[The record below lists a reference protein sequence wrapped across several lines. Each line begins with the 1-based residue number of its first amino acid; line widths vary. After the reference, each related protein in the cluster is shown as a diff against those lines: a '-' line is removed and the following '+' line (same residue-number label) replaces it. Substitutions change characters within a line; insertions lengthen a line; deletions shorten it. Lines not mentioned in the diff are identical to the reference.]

1 VPLLILDHG
10 IRREERNAD
19 NGTKMNSTDTRS
31 HVIELE
37 STIKSTMKLRQRRA
51 RHDGLVNAEAIRK

>member
-1 VPLLILDHG
+1 VHHLSRDDAG
-10 IRREERNAD
+10 RRTLAPD
-19 NGTKMNSTDTRS
+19 NSANPRS

-51 RHDGLVNAEAIRK
+51 RHDGLDPEEIEGVRIQDD